1 MLNLLRKILS
11 DTHPLRLFYHKLKA
25 VAAAMIYRFPSRK
38 LIVVG
43 VTGTNGKT
51 TTVNLVTKILETSGA
66 LCGMASTINFQVG
79 DKKWVNQ
86 TKKTTQSP
94 FMVQRLLREMVTS
107 GCKYAVIE
115 VSSHAMTQS
124 RVWGVN
130 IDCVAYTNVT
140 EDHIEYH
147 GGFASYLHAKGSLF
161 RKVSK
166 SGRKPGVP
174 KVMILNKE
182 DAHYSYFDQFIADR
196 KMTYGVK
203 EGTVSADAVDLRPAK
218 SEFTLQV
225 PNSAVP
231 VTLNLPGDFNIQNAL
246 CASAVCLSMGV
257 SVDDIKRGLDQAQT
271 IPGRYDTVDV
281 GQDFAV
287 VVDYAH
293 APDSLQKLL
302 EMYRE
307 LTPDGNLFA
316 VFGATGG
323 GRDIG
328 KRVKMG
334 EAAAKLADYL
344 FITDD
349 DPYSDDELKIIEDVC
364 KGIDRKEGDR
374 FWKIPDRYEAIRMAL
389 SLAKKGD
396 SVVIAG
402 KGAEEVMKVR
412 GKTIPWNDKKIA
424 EEIIQRPLNL
434 EIE

>member
-1 MLNLLRKILS
+1 
-11 DTHPLRLFYHKLKA
+11 
-25 VAAAMIYRFPSRK
+25 
-38 LIVVG
+38 
-43 VTGTNGKT
+43 
-51 TTVNLVTKILETSGA
+51 
-66 LCGMASTINFQVG
+66 
-79 DKKWVNQ
+79 
-86 TKKTTQSP
+86 
-94 FMVQRLLREMVTS
+94 
-107 GCKYAVIE
+107 
-115 VSSHAMTQS
+115 
-124 RVWGVN
+124 
-130 IDCVAYTNVT
+130 
-140 EDHIEYH
+140 
-147 GGFASYLHAKGSLF
+147 
-161 RKVSK
+161 
-166 SGRKPGVP
+166 
-174 KVMILNKE
+174 
-182 DAHYSYFDQFIADR
+182 
-196 KMTYGVK
+196 
-203 EGTVSADAVDLRPAK
+203 
-218 SEFTLQV
+218 
-225 PNSAVP
+225 
-231 VTLNLPGDFNIQNAL
+231 
-246 CASAVCLSMGV
+246 
-257 SVDDIKRGLDQAQT
+257 
-271 IPGRYDTVDV
+271 VDV